1 MTKNILYEHKQP
13 NPPPT
18 YLPTHPP
25 TYLGRCKL
33 RWLKHNNNPNPKT
46 PYFNTKMEKN
56 TKKPI
61 LNELHV
67 MINQLIKSI

>member
-56 TKKPI
+56 T
-61 LNELHV
+61 
-67 MINQLIKSI
+67 